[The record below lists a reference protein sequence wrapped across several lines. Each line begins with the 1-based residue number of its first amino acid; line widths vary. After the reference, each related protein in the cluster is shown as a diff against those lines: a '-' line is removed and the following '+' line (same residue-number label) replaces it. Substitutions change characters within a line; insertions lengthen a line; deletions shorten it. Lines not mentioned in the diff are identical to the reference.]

1 MSHPERGMQIAKNL
15 KVIDWLK
22 TEILDQIAN
31 LFKGLHHANRP
42 LMLHSLASLV
52 EVSYVVARRVGVSVR
67 ELGQSVGS
75 KLREHIR
82 EGHQLENW
90 YGDLPSL
97 EQHMN
102 KS

>member
-1 MSHPERGMQIAKNL
+1 MSHPGRGMQIAKNL

-31 LFKGLHHANRP
+31 LFKGLHHANQH
-42 LMLHSLASLV
+42 LILDSLASLV
-52 EVSYVVARRVGVSVR
+52 VVSYVLARRVGISFR
-67 ELGQSVGS
+67 ELDQAVVS

-90 YGDLPSL
+90 YGDLSSL

-102 KS
+102 KR